1 MPEEP
6 SRTKPLTVPEVKKLL
21 ESMGEKELNQ
31 FQRRTLDYASKFS
44 RVDSGT
50 AKILVKGLVEKFGV
64 GEDDAVQVVN
74 CMPKSIEELRVF
86 LARGRKIVKTSTLEA
101 ILDFL
106 NENRKTE

>member
-6 SRTKPLTVPEVKKLL
+6 SRTKQLTVPEVKKLL

-31 FQRRTLDYASKFS
+31 FQRRTLDYTSKFS
-44 RVDSGT
+44 KVDSGT
-50 AKILVKGLVEKFGV
+50 AETLVKGLVEKFGV